1 MSRLSNSVWFG
12 SMPAKKGAAPRLSH
26 LSSGEWE
33 KKKAHIKQRVNEL
46 ADRLIA
52 LYGERAKISG
62 YAFPPDDEIQ
72 KQFEDEFPYTLTT
85 DQQKSL
91 DEIKGDMEKPE
102 IMDRLLC
109 GDVGFGKTE
118 VAFRCA
124 FKAILAGKQVA
135 LLCPT
140 TLLAR
145 QHYEVALERFANY
158 GVKIA
163 VFSRL
168 IPLADQNKNLKLIEE
183 GKIDLV
189 IGTHR
194 LLSKDFK
201 FKDLGLLIV
210 DEEQRFGVEQ
220 KERIKEMRK
229 NIDVL
234 TLSATPIP
242 RTLQMSWL
250 AFARFLRSIP
260 PRNPGCRFKPMSPHL
275 KKMWSK
281 N

>member
-1 MSRLSNSVWFG
+1 MENGQKSWLSLSRRTMRS
-12 SMPAKKGAAPRLSH
+12 R
-26 LSSGEWE
+26 
-33 KKKAHIKQRVNEL
+33 
-46 ADRLIA
+46 
-52 LYGERAKISG
+52 
-62 YAFPPDDEIQ
+62 

-168 IPLADQNKNLKLIEE
+168 VPLADQNKNLKLIEQ

-242 RTLQMSWL
+242 RTLADVFGWNSSPFSNQYRPGIPDADSD
-250 AFARFLRSIP
+250 LRHP
-260 PRNPGCRFKPMSPHL
+260 VQRGCRGRAD
-275 KKMWSK
+275 
-281 N
+281 